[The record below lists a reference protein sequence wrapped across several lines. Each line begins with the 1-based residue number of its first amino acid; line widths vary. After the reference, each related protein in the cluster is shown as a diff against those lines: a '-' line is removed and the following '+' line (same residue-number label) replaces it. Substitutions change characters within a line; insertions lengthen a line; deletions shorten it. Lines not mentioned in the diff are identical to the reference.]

1 MPRSV
6 VTDTGPVLQSRPLH
20 PNHRD
25 LEQRM
30 QWQQLLTRVRLG
42 SQEAPRASTART
54 DFQRDFDRVVFSS
67 AFRRMQD
74 KTQVFPLS
82 KVDYVRTR
90 LTHSLEASS
99 IGRSLGTLVG
109 EQVIARHRLDGFE
122 AADFGGIVAAACL
135 AHDIGNPPFGHSGED
150 AIRHWAHTADY
161 GARRVAML
169 KGSEREDFLS
179 FEGNA
184 QGFRIITR
192 LQNPDNAGGLQ
203 LTCATLAAFTKYPRE
218 SWLGGSRYDGV
229 SAKKQGF
236 TAADRASFEQV
247 AVAVGLIPR
256 DNHHAM
262 WCRHPLAFLVEAAD
276 DISYRVI
283 DIEDG
288 YRLGHFSYRE
298 VLELFWPLISDP
310 ERQQPRL
317 ERIRELK
324 DRVEFLRAKVIN
336 EVIRQVVEC
345 FMANETDI
353 LGGRFDV
360 PLLDE
365 LPVRAHLEALIENA
379 RERIYCAPE
388 VVSIQAA
395 GFQVV
400 SDLLERFVQVVDDVA
415 DKGER
420 ASPRSQ
426 MLIQLVPEQFVGPRR
441 VPLED
446 PYLRLLLLTDFVS
459 GMTDSYAV
467 SLYKKVTGISLPGG

>member
-1 MPRSV
+1 
-6 VTDTGPVLQSRPLH
+6 
-20 PNHRD
+20 
-25 LEQRM
+25 M
-30 QWQQLLTRVRLG
+30 QWQQLLARTRLG
-42 SQEAPRASTART
+42 SSESSRATSTRT
-54 DFQRDFDRVVFSS
+54 DFQRDFDRVVFCS

-109 EQVIARHRLDGFE
+109 EQVIARHALDGFE
-122 AADFGGIVAAACL
+122 SADFGSIVAAACL

-150 AIRHWAHTADY
+150 ALRHWARSAEY
-161 GARRVAML
+161 GARRVAL
-169 KGSEREDFLS
+169 LTGSEREDFLS

-184 QGFRIITR
+184 QGFRILTR
-192 LQNPDNAGGLQ
+192 LQNPDNPGGLQ

-218 SWLGGSRYDGV
+218 SWLGGSTFDGV

-236 TAADRASFEQV
+236 TAADRAAFETV
-247 AVAVGLIPR
+247 AETVGLIPR
-256 DNHHAM
+256 DSQYAM

-288 YRLGHFSYRE
+288 FRLGHFTYQE
-298 VLELFWPLISDP
+298 VLDLFWPLIADQVNQ
-310 ERQQPRL
+310 RPRL
-317 ERIRELK
+317 EHIRDLK
-324 DRVEFLRAKVIN
+324 NRVEFLRAKVIN

-345 FMANETDI
+345 FMDNEAAI
-353 LGGRFDV
+353 LDGTFDV
-360 PLLDE
+360 PLLQE
-365 LPVRAHLEALIENA
+365 LPLHAELDALIENA
-379 RERIYCAPE
+379 RQRIYCAPE
-388 VVSIQAA
+388 VVGIQAA

-400 SDLLERFVQVVDDVA
+400 SDLLERFTRVVDDVA
-415 DKGER
+415 EHAER
-420 ASPRSQ
+420 ASPHSQ
-426 MLIQLVPEQFVGPRR
+426 MLIRLVPDQFIGPQR
-441 VPLED
+441 VPASD
-446 PYLRLLLLTDFVS
+446 AYQRLLMLTDFVS

>member
-1 MPRSV
+1 MTMEWKR
-6 VTDTGPVLQSRPLH
+6 LLSRK
-20 PNHRD
+20 
-25 LEQRM
+25 
-30 QWQQLLTRVRLG
+30 RLG
-42 SQEAPRASTART
+42 SSEEPQSITART

-109 EQVIARHRLDGFE
+109 EQIMARHGLHDFE
-122 AADFGGIVAAACL
+122 ASDFGNVVAAACL

-150 AIRHWAHTADY
+150 AIRHWAMTADY
-161 GARRVAML
+161 GSRRVEVL
-169 KGSEREDFLS
+169 RGSEREDFLA

-184 QGFRIITR
+184 QGFRIVTR
-192 LQNPDNAGGLQ
+192 LQNPDNRGGLQ
-203 LTCATLAAFTKYPRE
+203 LTSATLAAFTKYPRE
-218 SWLGGSRYDGV
+218 SWVGGNTHAGV

-236 TAADRASFEQV
+236 TVADRENFETV
-247 AVAVGLIPR
+247 ANEVGLIRR
-256 DNHHAM
+256 DSPYAM

-283 DIEDG
+283 DLEDG
-288 YRLGHFSYRE
+288 YRLGHFSYEE
-298 VLELFWPLISDP
+298 VVDAFLDLLPD
-310 ERQQPRL
+310 RDKQADRL
-317 ERIRELK
+317 KAIREKK

-336 EVIRQVVEC
+336 QIILQARDC
-345 FMANETDI
+345 FLDNEAEI
-353 LGGRFDV
+353 LDGSFDQ
-360 PLLDE
+360 PLLEMIPCRQKAD
-365 LPVRAHLEALIENA
+365 HLIDLAV
-379 RERIYCAPE
+379 ERIYCAPE

-400 SDLLERFVQVVDDVA
+400 SDLLERFIQVIDDVA
-415 DKGER
+415 EHGEN
-420 ASPRSQ
+420 ASARSR
-426 MLIQLVPEQFVGPRR
+426 MLIRLVPEQFIGPDRMP
-441 VPLED
+441 VQD

-467 SLYKKVTGISLPGG
+467 TLYKKVTGISLPGG

>member
-1 MPRSV
+1 
-6 VTDTGPVLQSRPLH
+6 
-20 PNHRD
+20 
-25 LEQRM
+25 M
-30 QWQQLLTRVRLG
+30 QWQQLLTRARLG
-42 SQEAPRASTART
+42 SREPPRASSART

-109 EQVIARHRLDGFE
+109 ERVKARHGLGEFE
-122 AADFGGIVAAACL
+122 SADFGSIVAAACL

-150 AIRHWAHTADY
+150 AIRHWAHTGDY

-169 KGSEREDFLS
+169 TGSEREDFLS

-192 LQNPDNAGGLQ
+192 LQNPDNEGGLQ

-218 SWLGGSRYDGV
+218 SWLGGSRYDGA

-236 TAADRASFEQV
+236 TAADRGAFE
-247 AVAVGLIPR
+247 AVAEEVGLIPR
-256 DNHHAM
+256 PNHHAM

-288 YRLGHFSYRE
+288 YRLGHFSYDE
-298 VLELFWPLISDP
+298 VLEMFWPLVAEP
-310 ERQQPRL
+310 ERQRPRL
-317 ERIRELK
+317 EHIRDPK
-324 DRVEFLRAKVIN
+324 NRVEFLRAKVIN
-336 EVIRQVVEC
+336 EVIREVVDC
-345 FMANETDI
+345 FMDNEADI
-353 LGGRFDV
+353 LAGRFDA
-360 PLLDE
+360 PLLAE
-365 LPVRAHLEALIENA
+365 LPIRERLDALIDNA
-379 RERIYCAPE
+379 RQRIYCAPE

-400 SDLLERFVQVVDDVA
+400 SDLLDRFTQVVDDVA
-415 DKGER
+415 QRAER
-420 ASPRSQ
+420 ASPRSR
-426 MLIQLVPEQFVGPRR
+426 MLIRLVPEQFVGPGG
-441 VPLED
+441 VPLDD
-446 PYLRLLLLTDFVS
+446 PYQRLLLLTDFVS

>member
-1 MPRSV
+1 
-6 VTDTGPVLQSRPLH
+6 
-20 PNHRD
+20 
-25 LEQRM
+25 M
-30 QWQQLLTRVRLG
+30 QWQQLLSRARLG
-42 SQEAPRASTART
+42 SQEPPKASTART

-109 EQVIARHRLDGFE
+109 EQVIARHGLAEFE
-122 AADFGGIVAAACL
+122 AADFGSIVAAACL

-150 AIRHWAHTADY
+150 AIRQWAHTAEY
-161 GARRVAML
+161 GAPRVAML

-184 QGFRIITR
+184 QGFRIVTR
-192 LQNPDNAGGLQ
+192 LQNPDNEGGLQ

-218 SWLGGSRYDGV
+218 SCLGGSQYRGI

-236 TAADRASFEQV
+236 AAADRASFETV
-247 AVAVGLIPR
+247 AETVGLIAR

-288 YRLGHFSYRE
+288 YRLGHFSYQE
-298 VLELFWPLISDP
+298 VLDLFWPLISDP
-310 ERQQPRL
+310 ERQAPRL
-317 ERIRELK
+317 KKIQDLK

-336 EVIRQVVEC
+336 EVIRQVLEC
-345 FMANETDI
+345 FMDNEADM
-353 LGGRFDV
+353 LAGRFDV
-360 PLLDE
+360 PLLQE
-365 LPVRAHLEALIENA
+365 LPVSEALDALIENA
-379 RERIYCAPE
+379 RQRIYCAPE

-395 GFQVV
+395 GFQVI
-400 SDLLERFVQVVDDVA
+400 SDLLERFTQVVDDVA
-415 DKGER
+415 DRGER
-420 ASPRSQ
+420 ASPHSR
-426 MLIQLVPEQFVGPRR
+426 MLIRLVPEQFIGPQR
-441 VPLED
+441 VPVD
-446 PYLRLLLLTDFVS
+446 DAYQRLLMLTDFVS

>member
-1 MPRSV
+1 M
-6 VTDTGPVLQSRPLH
+6 D
-20 PNHRD
+20 
-25 LEQRM
+25 
-30 QWQQLLTRVRLG
+30 WQNLLTRVRLG
-42 SQEAPRASTART
+42 SHEWPNASSART

-90 LTHSLEASS
+90 LTHSLEAAS

-109 EQVIARHRLDGFE
+109 EQIIQRHELRDFE

-150 AIRHWAHTADY
+150 AIRNWAQSADY
-161 GARRVAML
+161 GARRVGML
-169 KGSEREDFLS
+169 TGSEREDFLS

-192 LQNPDNAGGLQ
+192 LQNPDNEGGLQ

-236 TAADRASFEQV
+236 TAADRHAFETV
-247 AVAVGLIPR
+247 AETVGLIPR

-288 YRLGHFSYRE
+288 YRLGHFSYQE
-298 VLELFWPLISDP
+298 VLDLFWPLVVDQ
-310 ERQQPRL
+310 ERQHPRL
-317 ERIRELK
+317 QRIRELK

-336 EVIRQVVEC
+336 EVIRQVVTC
-345 FMANETDI
+345 FLDNESAI
-353 LGGRFDV
+353 LAGRFDV
-360 PLLDE
+360 PLLQELPIRAVLDE
-365 LPVRAHLEALIENA
+365 LIDRA

-415 DKGER
+415 DRGSR

-426 MLIQLVPEQFVGPRR
+426 MLIQLIPQQFIGPDRQ
-441 VPLED
+441 PSED

>member
-1 MPRSV
+1 
-6 VTDTGPVLQSRPLH
+6 
-20 PNHRD
+20 
-25 LEQRM
+25 M
-30 QWQQLLTRVRLG
+30 QWQQLLSRARLG
-42 SQEAPRASTART
+42 SREPPRASSART

-109 EQVIARHRLDGFE
+109 EQVIARHQLRGFE
-122 AADFGGIVAAACL
+122 SADFGSIVAAACL

-150 AIRHWAHTADY
+150 AIRHWAHTGEY
-161 GARRVAML
+161 GERRVAML
-169 KGSEREDFLS
+169 QGSEREDFLS

-192 LQNPDNAGGLQ
+192 LQNPDNDGGLQ

-218 SWLGGSRYDGV
+218 SWVGGSRFDGV

-236 TAADRASFEQV
+236 TAADRGAFEAV
-247 AVAVGLIPR
+247 AAAVGLIPR

-288 YRLGHFSYRE
+288 YRLGHFTYPE
-298 VLELFWPLISDP
+298 VLDLFWPMVSDQ
-310 ERQQPRL
+310 ERQRPRL
-317 ERIRELK
+317 EHIRDPK

-336 EVIRQVVEC
+336 EVIRQVVDC
-345 FMANETDI
+345 FMDNEAAI
-353 LGGRFDV
+353 LAGGFDV
-360 PLLDE
+360 PLLEE
-365 LPVRAHLEALIENA
+365 LPLRGALDALIENA
-379 RERIYCAPE
+379 RQRIYCAPE

-400 SDLLERFVQVVDDVA
+400 GDLLDRFTQVVDDVA
-415 DKGER
+415 HRGEQ
-420 ASPRSQ
+420 ASPRSR
-426 MLIQLVPEQFVGPRR
+426 MLIRLVPEQFVGPGR
-441 VPLED
+441 VPTAD
-446 PYLRLLLLTDFVS
+446 PYRRLLLLTDFVS